1 MFLGEQKLKEILMT
15 EFMNSKTRNS
25 SYSMRAF
32 SRKVGIPQSA
42 ISEIL
47 GGKRSIT
54 SKMALKIMNGL
65 SVTSEQISEVFGSN
79 NSNKP
84 DLYKSLEMTTFDVI
98 SDWHHFAIIS
108 LIETKSF
115 QSRPDWISKRLG
127 ISLKAVKD
135 SLNKLQALDLI
146 KVDPKSKRI
155 SLTNEQVAAIS
166 PVATAALKKANRQN
180 LDLALDKLESTK
192 FEERDFT
199 AITMCFDPGRMEEA
213 KKLIKDFRRKFCKT
227 MESGNRKEVYKLC
240 VQLFPLSKIQDT
252 KN

>member
-47 GGKRSIT
+47 SGKRSIT

-65 SVTSEQISEVFGSN
+65 SVTSEQISEVFGNGSAGETE
-79 NSNKP
+79 
-84 DLYKSLEMTTFDVI
+84 YKSLEMTTFDVI

-108 LIETKSF
+108 LIETKNF
-115 QSRPDWISKRLG
+115 QSHPEWISKRLG
-127 ISLKAVKD
+127 ISLKTAKD
-135 SLNKLQALDLI
+135 SLNKLQTLDLI
-146 KVDPKSKRI
+146 KIDPKSKKI

-180 LDLALDKLESTK
+180 LDLGLDKLESTK

-199 AITMCFDPGRMEEA
+199 AITMCFDPNRMEEA
-213 KKLIKDFRRKFCKT
+213 KKLIKDFRRKFCKA

-240 VQLFPLSKIQDT
+240 VQLFPLSKIEDT
-252 KN
+252 KK